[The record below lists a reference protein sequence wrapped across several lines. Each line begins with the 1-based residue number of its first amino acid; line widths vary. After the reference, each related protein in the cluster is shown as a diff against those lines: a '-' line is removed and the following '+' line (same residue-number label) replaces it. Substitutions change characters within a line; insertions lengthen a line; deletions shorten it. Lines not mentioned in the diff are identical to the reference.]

1 MTLMEP
7 SSLIFLTLISKL
19 QSCTVA
25 ICLSTKYPWPPF
37 PESKPL
43 DCIECK
49 ILTHCRSSIN
59 PPPPLRM
66 RPQTPPFLLKKNE
79 NCRKIIKVPLHG
91 HETFGAI
98 HTIQHHCIKHCSRCR
113 RRGYYNGLN
122 REAPPERGT
131 FFRLQVH
138 EREGVF
144 IVEVYERDQNEIS
157 HRCILWMWETR
168 KPVLAIYS
176 YCKDGVFTAVKKGC
190 SVQN

>member
-1 MTLMEP
+1 MEP
-7 SSLIFLTLISKL
+7 NSLIFLTLISKL
-19 QSCTVA
+19 QSRTVA
-25 ICLSTKYPWPPF
+25 ICLSTKYPWRPF

-66 RPQTPPFLLKKNE
+66 RPQSPPFLLKKNE

-98 HTIQHHCIKHCSRCR
+98 HTIQYRCIKYCSRCR

-122 REAPPERGT
+122 RAWSLFQASGTWKGRG
-131 FFRLQVH
+131 FYSWSIWK
-138 EREGVF
+138 GPKW
-144 IVEVYERDQNEIS
+144 DQSQMHFMDVRYKKTCIS
-157 HRCILWMWETR
+157 HLFIL
-168 KPVLAIYS
+168 
-176 YCKDGVFTAVKKGC
+176 
-190 SVQN
+190 

>member
-1 MTLMEP
+1 MNFKVVQWPFVFLRNTPDHPFLNQNHWIALNARF
-7 SSLIFLTLISKL
+7 SLTADPQLT
-19 QSCTVA
+19 
-25 ICLSTKYPWPPF
+25 
-37 PESKPL
+37 
-43 DCIECK
+43 
-49 ILTHCRSSIN
+49 
-59 PPPPLRM
+59 PPPLRM

-79 NCRKIIKVPLHG
+79 NCRKIIKAPLHG